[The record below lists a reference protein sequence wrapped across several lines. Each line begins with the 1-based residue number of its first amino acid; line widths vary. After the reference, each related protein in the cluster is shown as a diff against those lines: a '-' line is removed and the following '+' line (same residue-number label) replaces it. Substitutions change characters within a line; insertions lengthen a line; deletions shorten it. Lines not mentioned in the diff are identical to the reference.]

1 MYKIIIVE
9 DDIQI
14 REELKILLE
23 NSGYIVEVIK
33 EFNDVE
39 EKILNSNSNLVL
51 LDINLPDKD

>member
-9 DDIQI
+9 DDVQI

-23 NSGYIVEVIK
+23 NSEYIVEVIK

-39 EKILNSNSNLVL
+39 EKY
-51 LDINLPDKD
+51 

>member
-33 EFNDVE
+33 EFMTALKKNMM
-39 EKILNSNSNLVL
+39 
-51 LDINLPDKD
+51 